1 MVLRSLA
8 LAAGALALLGAS
20 VEDGRASQLLDRNA
34 RDVTL
39 RVSPNGAALITYR
52 ARGSVRRLLAWGG
65 LNAVAPTAGRKQV
78 AFRLDYSGGF
88 ARRARRV
95 AARFGGHC
103 LPYDGPPLAWLVT
116 ACKASDGSYWAL
128 QSWQR
133 GLPNYGLPPVGAS
146 AAWELRLSHWQGDLP
161 ALTVSPVP
169 LALGSDITW
178 SPGLSLTNNT
188 TSSPDRDSLFQV
200 LPGGAIDTIV
210 ADAGTRVTALN
221 FDTPVRLGSFN
232 WQNSIQATDE
242 ISDGRDS
249 VSFLVDD
256 PSTPDPADSIVVRQ
270 VFPGDF
276 RSTLDWDTGINLPIL
291 FRGSW
296 KLQPSLGISNTTTGP
311 FALRNRNTG
320 GAWVQQGKRFR
331 VGVSSAP

>member
-133 GLPNYGLPPVGAS
+133 GLPNYGLPPTGT
-146 AAWELRLSHWQGDLP
+146 AAPWELRLSHWQGDLP
-161 ALTVSPVP
+161 ALTVSTDWAYSGRFDHMYGMLRYGTQPVYGFRNTPRGSP
-169 LALGSDITW
+169 LDTFGRNVYVDTLNSAYGPGWQRENGFLTHRPTGIFCYGFYPFR
-178 SPGLSLTNNT
+178 PGLTGRGQAYRATVIGPGVTPDVSWEGEA
-188 TSSPDRDSLFQV
+188 PGIYDRDRDRDRNAEQSGLF
-200 LPGGAIDTIV
+200 
-210 ADAGTRVTALN
+210 AGSKKCR
-221 FDTPVRLGSFN
+221 
-232 WQNSIQATDE
+232 AT
-242 ISDGRDS
+242 
-249 VSFLVDD
+249 
-256 PSTPDPADSIVVRQ
+256 
-270 VFPGDF
+270 
-276 RSTLDWDTGINLPIL
+276 
-291 FRGSW
+291 
-296 KLQPSLGISNTTTGP
+296 
-311 FALRNRNTG
+311 
-320 GAWVQQGKRFR
+320 
-331 VGVSSAP
+331 